1 MANNAVA
8 SFYPGESS
16 SIARTP
22 QMLDILLSRSREIIV
37 ANTRQSASL
46 TLGIMKSLYPRANLD
61 VAGEGFVS
69 TCSNDEALKLVKDSA
84 KTVGQVVD
92 MLGIGI
98 SLGWVS
104 SFKYFV
110 PLRIIILSWMDDFC

>member
-98 SLGWVS
+98 SLG
-104 SFKYFV
+104 
-110 PLRIIILSWMDDFC
+110 

>member
-16 SIARTP
+16 SNARTP

-37 ANTRQSASL
+37 ANMRQSASL

-61 VAGEGFVS
+61 VVGEGFVS

-84 KTVGQVVD
+84 KTAGQVVD
-92 MLGIGI
+92 MFGIGI
-98 SLGWVS
+98 SLG
-104 SFKYFV
+104 
-110 PLRIIILSWMDDFC
+110 